1 MSLDL
6 TTQFAE
12 QVTVSQLVQNAV
24 YASGAV
30 SAPCAQAASSQAEST

>member
-12 QVTVSQLVQNAV
+12 QVTENPRVGGLILPLGTIAN
-24 YASGAV
+24 
-30 SAPCAQAASSQAEST
+30 PWLSS